1 MIFLALSIFMAAIL
15 LMRRGMKPLYAGI
28 SGSSMEP
35 HLVGPRL
42 LYKNGQSG
50 LTSSYAI
57 DSLRP
62 NRPIDCQF
70 TGQRDNDFDFLEA
83 MAQPGAITTGE
94 TVRYYLW
101 KRMAALRTAER
112 KRLGIPLD
120 RKNYFQG
127 IVRGDLIVIKPPD
140 DDGREVKRIVGFPG
154 ETIDIDN
161 GDLWIN
167 DERWKRDWNQTL
179 EQAILLDYGD
189 KLGDS
194 KLKFGGWLQD
204 ADTHEFRTRG
214 GGLITNELRWN
225 AHDSHTLVPVSDIG
239 VALELTDLL
248 SDWQIAITL
257 RTTESWT
264 ALIECTGS
272 KLIVSTASNETVVV
286 IPEDLA
292 SLWLVVMMVDGE
304 GLVGTSNEEWMR
316 EQIPVNAA
324 HDEGSSLE
332 SDTVPLSIQLQHGD
346 ASILR
351 WLVFRD
357 IYYRGVGDSS
367 RQSLQAGDGI
377 VVLGDNVSISDD
389 SRQRWEGGLSTDS
402 IRGVLDLEHQGWDAL
417 WKQRVGTTTAN
428 SELDTIQD

>member
-1 MIFLALSIFMAAIL
+1 MIFLSLSICMAAIL

-62 NRPIDCQF
+62 NHPIDCQF
-70 TGQRDNDFDFLEA
+70 TGQRDSDFNFLEA
-83 MAQPGAITTGE
+83 MAQPGAITSGE

-101 KRMAALRTAER
+101 KRMAALRIAER
-112 KRLGIPLD
+112 KRLGMPID
-120 RKNYFQG
+120 SKNNYKG
-127 IVRGDLIVIKPPD
+127 IVRGDLVVIQPPD
-140 DDGREVKRIVGFPG
+140 DEAREVKRIIGFPG
-154 ETIDIDN
+154 ETLEIKD

-167 DERWKRDWNQTL
+167 DERWKRNWNQLL
-179 EQAILLDYGD
+179 EHSILLDYGD
-189 KLGDS
+189 ELADS
-194 KLKFGGWLQD
+194 KLQFGSWLHD
-204 ADTHEFRTRG
+204 SDTHEFRTRN

-225 AHDSHTLVPVSDIG
+225 AHDSHTLVPVSDLG
-239 VALELTDLL
+239 VALELTDLV
-248 SDWQIAITL
+248 SDWQLAITL

-264 ALIECTGS
+264 VLIECTGS
-272 KLIVSTASNETVVV
+272 KLIVSTATNETM
-286 IPEDLA
+286 IAIAEDLA
-292 SLWLVVMMVDGE
+292 SRWLVVMMVDGE
-304 GLVGTSNEEWMR
+304 GVVGTSSEEWMR
-316 EQIPVNAA
+316 EPIQDGATQ
-324 HDEGSSLE
+324 DEGSSLE
-332 SDTVPLSIQLQHGD
+332 SDTVPLSIQYQQGE

-357 IYYRGVGDSS
+357 IYYRGAGDSS

-389 SRQRWEGGLSTDS
+389 SRQRWDDGLSTDS
-402 IRGVLDLEHQGWDAL
+402 IRGVLDLKHQGWDAL
-417 WKQRVGTTTAN
+417 WKQRVGTTVAN
-428 SELDTIQD
+428 SELVTIQD

>member
-1 MIFLALSIFMAAIL
+1 MIFLALSICMAAIL

-35 HLVGPRL
+35 HLVGPRF
-42 LYKNGQSG
+42 LYKNTQSG
-50 LTSSYAI
+50 LLSSFAI

-62 NRPIDCQF
+62 NQPLDCQF
-70 TGQRDNDFDFLEA
+70 TGTRDNDFDFLEA
-83 MAQPGAITTGE
+83 LAQPGAITPGE

-101 KRMAALRTAER
+101 KRMAALRSAER
-112 KRLGIPLD
+112 KRLSLPID
-120 RKNYFQG
+120 SRNSYQG
-127 IVRGDLIVIKPPD
+127 IVRGDLIVIQPPD
-140 DDGREVKRIVGFPG
+140 DDAREVKRIVGFPG
-154 ETIDIDN
+154 ETIDIEN
-161 GDLWIN
+161 GDLRIN
-167 DERWKRDWNQTL
+167 DERWKRDWNQVL
-179 EQAILLDYGD
+179 EHSILLDYGD
-189 KLGDS
+189 RLADS

-204 ADTHEFRTRG
+204 TDTHEFRTRS

-225 AHDSHTLVPVSDIG
+225 AHDSHTLVPVCDVG

-264 ALIECTGS
+264 VLIECTGS
-272 KLIVSTASNETVVV
+272 KLIVSTATNETTVAFA
-286 IPEDLA
+286 EDLA

-304 GLVGTSNEEWMR
+304 GVVGTSNEEWMR
-316 EQIPVNAA
+316 ELIPVNAA

-357 IYYRGVGDSS
+357 IYHRGAGDSS

-389 SRQRWEGGLSTDS
+389 SRQRWEGGLSTES
-402 IRGVLDLEHQGWDAL
+402 IRGVLDLEHQGWEAL
-417 WKQRVGTTTAN
+417 WKQRVSTTAAN
-428 SELDTIQD
+428 SELDTIRN